1 MIILVT
7 RVFLC
12 SPGHYNHFLALS
24 FFVRLFER
32 MRNHTR
38 IKLSWLQGRGTL
50 GVRGVRIIFFV
61 YYYRGGCKQVNK
73 EIEGS
78 DMTSSS
84 FNRKKRTCSIIDT
97 LRIWRH
103 YIRFL
108 LKATTKSAPG
118 WQQISS

>member
-1 MIILVT
+1 M
-7 RVFLC
+7 
-12 SPGHYNHFLALS
+12 
-24 FFVRLFER
+24 
-32 MRNHTR
+32 
-38 IKLSWLQGRGTL
+38 SWGGGTL
-50 GVRGVRIIFFV
+50 GVRIIFFV

-84 FNRKKRTCSIIDT
+84 FNMKKRTCSIIDT

-108 LKATTKSAPG
+108 LKATTTKSAPG